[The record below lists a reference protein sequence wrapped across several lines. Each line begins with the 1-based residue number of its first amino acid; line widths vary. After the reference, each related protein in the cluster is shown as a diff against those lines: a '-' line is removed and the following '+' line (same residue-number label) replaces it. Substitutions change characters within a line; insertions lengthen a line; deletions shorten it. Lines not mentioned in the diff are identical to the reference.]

1 MKKETTKA
9 ITIKQAW
16 CCKQKTPKYK
26 GTKLRKGNKFPAYF
40 EPVFPFSSP
49 WEHQKILRVGK
60 GNGD

>member
-49 WEHQKILRVGK
+49 
-60 GNGD
+60 